1 MKVKKLSTLIFR
13 LKVLNMLCS
22 ESAVFIGTLSL
33 FLTPTLI
40 IWGTD
45 LFSCLFVLG
54 CHYLVYIFK
63 FRKMY
68 LEIVP
73 EKRKIENAIY
83 FLRKRKIER
92 Y

>member
-1 MKVKKLSTLIFR
+1 MKVKKLSKLIFR
-13 LKVLNMLCS
+13 LKILNFICA
-22 ESAVFIGTLSL
+22 ESTVFIGTLGM
-33 FLTPTLI
+33 FLIPTLI
-40 IWGTD
+40 TWGVD
-45 LFSCLFVLG
+45 LFSCLFVIG
-54 CHYLVYIFK
+54 CHYLVYTFK

-73 EKRKIENAIY
+73 EKRKIEKAIC